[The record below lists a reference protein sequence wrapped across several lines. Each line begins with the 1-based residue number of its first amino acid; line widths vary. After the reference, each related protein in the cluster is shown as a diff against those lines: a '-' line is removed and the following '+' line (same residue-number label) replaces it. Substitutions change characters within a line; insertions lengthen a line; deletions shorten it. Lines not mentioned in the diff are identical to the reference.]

1 MCHFRDGRQEID
13 SCTVWAV
20 KPRSIVFDLFGD
32 YIRYRGGSVRL
43 RELVELMSC
52 FDVGEST
59 VRVVI
64 ARLRKEGWFDAERD
78 GRQTHY
84 MLNEKSLRLLDE
96 GRDRIFNRV
105 RTKWDRRWYMVIYS
119 VPETD
124 RGVREQIRKELAWLG
139 FGPLAAS
146 TYVSPH
152 ERLAQVTEKFAD
164 LRAVRLDTLTCQS
177 SGLPID
183 REMAARCWDLA
194 TLDTDYRELLSTY
207 RARLPEYRAGS
218 LSPREAMVESIR
230 LNYDYRKF
238 PFRDPDLPVELL
250 PEGWPGREAHEMFL
264 EAHDLLR
271 GPANAYTDQVM
282 GLADQPATARD

>member
-1 MCHFRDGRQEID
+1 M
-13 SCTVWAV
+13 

-32 YIRYRGGSVRL
+32 YIRYRGGSIRL
-43 RELVELMSC
+43 RELAELMSC

-84 MLNEKSLRLLDE
+84 VLNEKSLRLLDE
-96 GRDRIFNRV
+96 GRDRIFNRL
-105 RTKWDRRWYMVIYS
+105 RAEWDGRWYMVIYS

-139 FGPLAAS
+139 FGPLATA

-152 ERLAQVTEKFAD
+152 DRLLQVREKVAE
-164 LRAVRLDTLTCQS
+164 LPAVRLDTLTCQS
-177 SGLPID
+177 SGLPTD

-194 TLDTDYRELLSTY
+194 TLDADYRELLRTY
-207 RARLPEYRAGS
+207 RARLPEYRT
-218 LSPREAMVESIR
+218 LSPREALVESIR

-238 PFRDPDLPVELL
+238 PFRDPDLPAELL
-250 PEGWPGREAHEMFL
+250 PSGWPGHEAHEMFI
-264 EAHDLLR
+264 EAHELLL
-271 GPANAYTDQVM
+271 GPANTYTDQVM
-282 GLADQPATARD
+282 GLADQPANARE